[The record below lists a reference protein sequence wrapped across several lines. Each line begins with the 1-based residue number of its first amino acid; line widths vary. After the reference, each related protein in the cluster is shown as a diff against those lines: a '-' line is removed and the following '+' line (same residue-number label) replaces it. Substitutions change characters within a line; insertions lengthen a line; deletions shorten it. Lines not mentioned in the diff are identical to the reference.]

1 MKRTIIAVSL
11 CLLAAPAYAVDWSL
25 NSTLTENVEVNSN
38 PYLRALVAGA
48 FDSYSDIAANAI
60 AKTPDSKFTFD
71 GDVNYRKYWGPGAD
85 GAPTESLGGSTKL
98 HYETYGKNTE
108 DREYLDADWTRQS
121 TAFALLGQLGIVTNS
136 RGFLDT
142 TTVGGGIDRS
152 LTHLDTV
159 SLSAHSTYTSFD
171 PGGGGTPFIDTD
183 GTASWRH
190 HVSSIATA
198 SVSSDVEE
206 LNFDNSLNTA
216 ITILRENL
224 GLDASITPL
233 LSFSGTAGVAH
244 TQTEHGSPAISLQPT
259 STSGSGSFSDTA
271 FITNMV
277 LTYKMFP
284 DTTVSINGLRTIAP
298 SVVGSLIQTTS
309 VGTNLAY
316 TVNPRENLS
325 FGLSDSQTTSSG
337 TTSQYLSASVA
348 YGYSPTREWN
358 AQLSYRYLHRF
369 SESGIASSGVLI
381 DPVTGLLVP
390 TASGLG
396 PADSHSIMLVV
407 SRSVSVLPDGY

>member
-1 MKRTIIAVSL
+1 MKRTIIAASL
-11 CLLAAPAYAVDWSL
+11 CLSAAPAYAIDWSL

-48 FDSYSDIAANAI
+48 FDSYSDIAANAV
-60 AKTPDSKFTFD
+60 AKTPNSKFTFD
-71 GDVNYRKYWGPGAD
+71 GDVNYRKYWGPGAE
-85 GAPTESLGGSTKL
+85 GAPTKSLGGAARL

-142 TTVGGGIDRS
+142 TTLGGGIDRS
-152 LTHLDTV
+152 LTRLDTV
-159 SLSAHSTYTSFD
+159 SLSAHSTYTSYD
-171 PGGGGTPFIDTD
+171 PGSGGTPFIDTD
-183 GTASWRH
+183 ASGSWRH
-190 HVSSIATA
+190 HIDSLTTA

-206 LNFDNSLNTA
+206 LNFDNLLNTS

-224 GLDASITPL
+224 GLDAAITPL
-233 LSFSGTAGVAH
+233 LSFSGTAGVAY

-259 STSGSGSFSDTA
+259 SSSGSGSFSDTG
-271 FITNMV
+271 FITNLV

-284 DTTVSINGLRTIAP
+284 DTTVALNGFRTIAP
-298 SVVGSLIQTTS
+298 SVVGSLIETTS
-309 VGTNLAY
+309 IGTNLGY
-316 TVNPRENLS
+316 TVNSRENLS

-337 TTSQYLSASVA
+337 TTAQYLSASA
-348 YGYSPTREWN
+348 TYGYSPAREWN
-358 AQLSYRYLHRF
+358 TQLSYRYLHRF
-369 SESGIASSGVLI
+369 SESGVAASGVLI

-407 SRSVSVLPDGY
+407 SHSVSVLPDGH